1 VSGLRETTYRK
12 ALAVETDPP
21 LRSNVMWVMVDQVRQ
36 PKSQWIYLL
45 SEEKPDTPEY
55 RSIRSLRIPTDKLC
69 HSYTELCAWLK
80 TLGCQLPSPDYFTP
94 TREELDEGV
103 EWIIRP
109 VTRLR

>member
-21 LRSNVMWVMVDQVRQ
+21 LRPNVMWVVVDQVRQ
-36 PKSQWIYLL
+36 SKSQWIYML
-45 SEEKPDTPEY
+45 SEDKPDTPEY
-55 RSIRSLRIPTDKLC
+55 GSIRSLRIPTDKLC

-80 TLGCQLPSPDYFTP
+80 TLGCQLPPPDYFTP